1 MGTTLSD
8 ARREQSEQSSMAVR
22 ATASSAIGSALEWID
37 FTAYGAVSAT
47 VFPKLF
53 FPSLEPSSAL
63 LASFAT
69 FGVGFFARPLGGV
82 VCGLL
87 GDKIGRRHLLL
98 ATLVAMGLSS
108 FLIGCLPT
116 YGAIGI
122 WAPIGLVMLR
132 IIQGFALGGES
143 TGAQLMVMEHA
154 PHEKR
159 GIFGSLINI
168 GSPVSQVCANGLL
181 LALSYFL
188 TADQFLSYGWRVP
201 FLLSFVLIAVGI
213 YIRMR
218 VTETPAFE
226 KKAAT
231 TKAKEKRIP
240 LIDVLRYYPRTVI
253 RLMFVW
259 FAPTAGFYT
268 VTVFSLS
275 YITNTLKMPG
285 NVGFSMLMAANLIA
299 VPLMIFGG
307 WCADRFGRRRTL
319 LIGSLI
325 SLLSV
330 LVYFKMLDT
339 MSWPVMF
346 TAILVFLGA
355 LEFQTGVQPAYFA
368 EPYPTSV
375 RYSGSAI
382 SYTGANLIAGGPLPF
397 IAAALMKATDGNT
410 LAITAFVATIIA
422 ASFTAIFIGPETRD
436 WDLNRVDSRLGN

>member
-1 MGTTLSD
+1 METTMSD
-8 ARREQSEQSSMAVR
+8 SHRDETSMAVR
-22 ATASSAIGSALEWID
+22 ATASSAVGSALEWID

-82 VCGLL
+82 ICGLL
-87 GDKIGRRHLLL
+87 GDRLGRRYLLL
-98 ATLVAMGLSS
+98 ATLIAMGLSS

-122 WAPIGLVMLR
+122 WAPIALVVLR
-132 IIQGFALGGES
+132 IVQGFALGGES

-159 GIFGSLINI
+159 GLFGSLINI
-168 GSPVSQVCANGLL
+168 GSPISQVCANGLL
-181 LALSYFL
+181 LALSFFL
-188 TADQFLSYGWRVP
+188 TAEQFLSYGWRVP
-201 FLLSFVLIAVGI
+201 FLLSFVLVAVGI
-213 YIRMR
+213 YIRLR
-218 VTETPAFE
+218 VSETPAFE
-226 KKAAT
+226 KEAA
-231 TKAKEKRIP
+231 KPVAKQKRIP
-240 LIDVLRYYPRTVI
+240 LLDVLRFYPGTVL
-253 RLMFVW
+253 RLMVVW

-268 VTVFSLS
+268 VTVFTLS
-275 YITNTLKMPG
+275 YITHTLKMPG

-307 WCADRFGRRRTL
+307 WCSDRFGRRRTL
-319 LIGSLI
+319 LTGSVI
-325 SLLSV
+325 SLLSA
-330 LVYFKMLDT
+330 LAYFKMLDT
-339 MSWPVMF
+339 MSWPIMF
-346 TAILVFLGA
+346 AAILVFLGA

-368 EPYPTSV
+368 EPYPTKV

-397 IAAALMKATDGNT
+397 IAAALMKVTNGNT
-410 LAITAFVATIIA
+410 LAITAFVSAIIVG
-422 ASFTAIFIGPETRD
+422 SLVAIVIGPETRD
-436 WDLNRVDSRLGN
+436 FDLGRVDPRLSDQ